1 MKPQEGFG
9 IPTRAPEGTAKRP
22 MITTL
27 ALFSLAL
34 GVAGWIGVAVL
45 AAEAVRIA
53 AKALVRVPLS

>member
-1 MKPQEGFG
+1 
-9 IPTRAPEGTAKRP
+9 